1 MENSWGLQNQSDN
14 CALLKKPENVGTFG
28 EYADRFVQAVLA
40 AGKNYQRIDVV
51 FDRYRDDTIKAGTRT
66 RRTQAARP
74 IRRVIESRDVP
85 LPRNWAN
92 FLSLSEN
99 KADLG
104 HFLSEELCS
113 QATSEQEIVVAGG
126 FKDEREVRSSKTS
139 TDIAQLRATHEEA
152 DTRLVLHA
160 LNCPFEVVVVAS
172 KDTDVLVMLLAH
184 FPNMQCEHLWMRSGT
199 AKQRKYI
206 PIRETFNNL
215 PRGAAGSLLAFHA
228 LTGCDTTS
236 FFVNIGKKTAWK
248 FFKESH
254 RLLSD
259 LGVGSLRDDTI
270 KSAEK
275 FVCRMYGI
283 QKSDSTN
290 SARHLL
296 FSKTWK
302 PEALPPTHDALRF
315 HLMRVHYQAMIW
327 RKANCPAPNLPT
339 PTDSGWKKVASELK
353 PELMSLSPIPKSCL
367 EVISCG
373 CKKQCTTQRCKCR
386 KAGLQCS
393 AMCAC
398 HQQNN
403 DESLC
408 VNR

>member
-1 MENSWGLQNQSDN
+1 
-14 CALLKKPENVGTFG
+14 
-28 EYADRFVQAVLA
+28 
-40 AGKNYQRIDVV
+40 
-51 FDRYRDDTIKAGTRT
+51 
-66 RRTQAARP
+66 
-74 IRRVIESRDVP
+74 
-85 LPRNWAN
+85 
-92 FLSLSEN
+92 
-99 KADLG
+99 
-104 HFLSEELCS
+104 
-113 QATSEQEIVVAGG
+113 
-126 FKDEREVRSSKTS
+126 
-139 TDIAQLRATHEEA
+139 
-152 DTRLVLHA
+152 
-160 LNCPFEVVVVAS
+160 
-172 KDTDVLVMLLAH
+172 
-184 FPNMQCEHLWMRSGT
+184 
-199 AKQRKYI
+199 
-206 PIRETFNNL
+206 
-215 PRGAAGSLLAFHA
+215 
-228 LTGCDTTS
+228 
-236 FFVNIGKKTAWK
+236 
-248 FFKESH
+248 
-254 RLLSD
+254 
-259 LGVGSLRDDTI
+259 
-270 KSAEK
+270 
-275 FVCRMYGI
+275 MYGI
-283 QKSDSTN
+283 QKSNSTN

-403 DESLC
+403 DESRC